1 MAEKALQNNYYL
13 ESYTTAPEHRQSS
26 RDAGYF
32 FPRVCAES
40 TPEDPVQSR
49 GGGVATGGPTG
60 AQARCPAK
68 GPPGQIRFFFKALEA
83 RGSDQRRRQERREGV
98 PERTNNA

>member
-1 MAEKALQNNYYL
+1 MLPPRACERF
-13 ESYTTAPEHRQSS
+13 TTADLIQP
-26 RDAGYF
+26 
-32 FPRVCAES
+32 
-40 TPEDPVQSR
+40 R
-49 GGGVATGGPTG
+49 GGGIATGDPKG

-68 GPPGQIRFFFKALEA
+68 GPPNQIRFFFKALEA